1 MQFDLTFSWAWI
13 GLATV
18 VASLGLGWSL
28 LRLRG
33 WIPKKHFIPL
43 GLLRGSALLFL
54 VLALLNPYTERKE
67 PDSSAFELVVLA
79 DSSGSMETP
88 DTRGYK
94 TRADAVEDMIRF
106 GEETNLFTGPLAAYP
121 VNPLLFNEEAVPW
134 RPGGSYRAAGM
145 SAPGETLATLLKRD
159 QLSGNSLGG
168 VVLISDGNENSG
180 IQLIQ
185 TAKQFRNAEIPIS
198 VIGVGENTP
207 PGDVEVG
214 FSNSELEA
222 EVGDAVTLSGQVT
235 NRFNFPKSV
244 TVQLYRGGH
253 LLEEREINLAPGET
267 RGMEFQ
273 DEAEFAGVQTYRM
286 RVGPLAE
293 DTNPASDVDFA
304 TLVIRNPEEYEIL
317 FLGSQ
322 LHWEF
327 RFLRQALREDPR
339 FKLDSLIRT
348 GPTSYLQR
356 LTGEEGMTPLSEI
369 PQEPSFYHR
378 YEAVILDT
386 RLVPLLSGQV
396 VRALHNMVTRR
407 GAGML
412 GVGPLNDLPESLAS
426 MLPVKTVEAIIYRD
440 KRFLELEVD
449 PVFASGRGGVLF
461 QNPRPYL
468 PENTPVYLG
477 TDKSRGGRTSAR
489 TLGKEHPILAVQ
501 AYGAGSTAY
510 LGTENT
516 WRWHMESERGQA
528 QHARFWQ
535 HLLFWLASGG
545 KERMDMPLQGSVQS
559 LESEVDL
566 DLKVRAQDFGPES
579 EARVTARVEQPS
591 GESAEILL
599 NPSLTL
605 PGIYQGGFTPGLSG
619 EYQVRYAV
627 EYEDGELLEQDAFF
641 AVSPT
646 GPELADTEFRE
657 SLLRDVARLTG
668 GSYASYRDW
677 KKLGEV
683 PVADHIPVVVHRYY
697 WARGWPY
704 FLVLALFILSEW
716 YRRRMLGL
724 K

>member
-13 GLATV
+13 GLAAA
-18 VASLGLGWSL
+18 VAAIGLGWSL
-28 LRLRG
+28 LRLRK
-33 WIPKKHFIPL
+33 WIPRKHFIPL

-54 VLALLNPYTERKE
+54 VLALLNPYTVRKE
-67 PDSSAFELVVLA
+67 PDPNAFEMVVLA
-79 DSSGSMETP
+79 DASGSMVTP

-94 TRADAVEDMIRF
+94 TRADAVEEMIRF

-134 RPGGSYRAAGM
+134 RPGGVYRPAGL
-145 SAPGETLATLLKRD
+145 SAPGETLVTLLKRD
-159 QLSGNSLGG
+159 RLKGNSLGG

-180 IQLIQ
+180 IPLIQ
-185 TAKQFRNAEIPIS
+185 TAKQFRNSAIPIS

-207 PGDVEVG
+207 PGDVEVH
-214 FSNSELEA
+214 FSNSQLEA
-222 EVGDAVTLSGQVT
+222 EVGDAVTLSGRVT
-235 NRFNFPKSV
+235 NRFNTAKSV
-244 TVQLYRGGH
+244 TVQLYRGGQW
-253 LLEEREINLAPGET
+253 LREKDINLEPGET
-267 RGMEFQ
+267 RELEFR
-273 DEAEFAGVQTYRM
+273 DEAEFAGVRTYRM
-286 RVGPLAE
+286 RVISLPE
-293 DTNPASDVDFA
+293 DTNPASDVDFS
-304 TLVIRNPEEYEIL
+304 TLVIRNPEEYEVL

-327 RFLRQALREDPR
+327 RFLRRVLRDDPR

-348 GPTSYLQR
+348 GPQSYLQG
-356 LTGEEGMTPLSEI
+356 LTGEEGISPLSEL
-369 PQEPSFYHR
+369 PQEASFYYR

-386 RLVPLLSGQV
+386 RLIPLLSGQV
-396 VRALHNMVTRR
+396 VEALRNMVTRR

-412 GVGPLNDLPESLAS
+412 GVGPLKDLPENLSS
-426 MLPVKTVEAIIYRD
+426 MLPVKAVEAIIYRD
-440 KRFLELEVD
+440 KRFLELEAD

-461 QNPRPYL
+461 QNPGPFL

-489 TLGKEHPILAVQ
+489 THGKGHPILAVQ

-516 WRWHMESERGQA
+516 WRWRMESERGQE

-545 KERMDMPLQGSVQS
+545 KERMDMPLQGSVQP
-559 LESEVDL
+559 LESEVEL

-579 EARVTARVEQPS
+579 EARVTAQVEKPS
-591 GESAEILL
+591 GESSEILL
-599 NPSLTL
+599 NPSPTL
-605 PGIYQGGFTPGLSG
+605 PGIYQGGFTPGHSG

-627 EYEDGELLEQDAFF
+627 EYEDGELLENDAYFV
-641 AVSPT
+641 VSPT
-646 GPELADTEFRE
+646 GPELADTRFRE

-668 GSYASYRDW
+668 GSYTSYPDW
-677 KKLGEV
+677 EKLGNV
-683 PVADHIPVVVHRYY
+683 PVADHIPVVVHRIY
-697 WARGWPY
+697 WAQGWPY
-704 FLVLALFILSEW
+704 FLVLALLILSEW